1 MNSPLKLAAI
11 DAALSI
17 EEKLIRPTAG
27 VRDVTVDARGKVR
40 TWARGSVP
48 AQYRP
53 HIVGSYDAR
62 ASVEM
67 IADDLLAAPG
77 FVGAHAS

>member
-1 MNSPLKLAAI
+1 MKPHIRTAAI
-11 DAALSI
+11 DAALAI

-27 VRDVTVDARGKVR
+27 IRDVTVDRRGKIR
-40 TWARGSVP
+40 TWAHGTVP
-48 AQYRP
+48 ALIRP

-67 IADDLLAAPG
+67 IAEDLLAAPE
-77 FVGAHAS
+77 FVEAHA